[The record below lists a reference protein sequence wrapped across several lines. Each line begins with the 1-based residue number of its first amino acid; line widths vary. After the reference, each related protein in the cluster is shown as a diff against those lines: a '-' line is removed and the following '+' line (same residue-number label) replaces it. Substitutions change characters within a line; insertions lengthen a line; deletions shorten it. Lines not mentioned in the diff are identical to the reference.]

1 MVWFGQQSLKKDG
14 LYYSGT
20 VEAATI
26 SNLSFQVGG
35 QVVKVLVT
43 EGQRVEKDQPLAELD
58 RAEFEAARDQAR
70 ATLDRSER
78 SQDQAAALSGVYRKT
93 LPDDVA
99 RAEAGVASARDVLTE
114 AQSNKERYDQ
124 LYSRQVVSKKEWE
137 TVKLNYDTA
146 RSKLAEAE
154 AVLRQAKGNLGRI
167 GATEREVEA
176 ARAQAAASKAALE
189 QARIQLDR
197 TQLRAPFA
205 GIITSRNIE
214 PGEVVTPTREV
225 LTLSDLA
232 TVDLKIFVDET
243 EIGKVKPGQKAEVQ
257 STPPRQDLRGNGH
270 VHLPR
275 RGIHPQDHPD
285 PEGAGQAGL
294 PRQDLHPQ
302 PQPGA
307 QVRDARR
314 CLVTIRVPGYPGPG
328 YRVER
333 EEEETDGAA
342 GKAIIEV
349 EDVSCR
355 FGQARPFTTSR
366 WRSRRG
372 RSSASSAPTGRGNPP
387 CSGWWPR

>member
-35 QVVKVLVT
+35 KVVKVLVT

-70 ATLDRSER
+70 ATLDRSDR

-99 RAEAGVASARDVLTE
+99 RADAGVTSARDVLTE

-146 RSKLAEAE
+146 RSRLAEAE

-167 GATEREVEA
+167 GAAEREVEA

-205 GIITSRNIE
+205 GIVTSRNIE
-214 PGEVVTPTREV
+214 QGEVVTPTRQA
-225 LTLSDLA
+225 LSLSDL
-232 TVDLKIFVDET
+232 TSVKVKIYVGET
-243 EIGKVKPGQKAEVQ
+243 EIGNVKQGQKASVKVDSLPGKTFEGTVTFIA
-257 STPPRQDLRGNGH
+257 SEGEFTPKIIQTHKERVKLVYLVEITVPNPKLELKTGM
-270 VHLPR
+270 P
-275 RGIHPQDHPD
+275 
-285 PEGAGQAGL
+285 A
-294 PRQDLHPQ
+294 
-302 PQPGA
+302 
-307 QVRDARR
+307 DAW
-314 CLVTIRVPGYPGPG
+314 L
-328 YRVER
+328 
-333 EEEETDGAA
+333 
-342 GKAIIEV
+342 K
-349 EDVSCR
+349 
-355 FGQARPFTTSR
+355 
-366 WRSRRG
+366 
-372 RSSASSAPTGRGNPP
+372 
-387 CSGWWPR
+387 

>member
-1 MVWFGQQSLKKDG
+1 MKKKKIIIGAFVLLLLGAGLMVWFGQQSMKKDG

-26 SNLSFQVGG
+26 SNLSFQVAGK
-35 QVVKVLVT
+35 VAKVLVT

-58 RAEFEAARDQAR
+58 GVEFEAARDQAK

-78 SQDQAAALSGVYRKT
+78 SRDQAAALLEVYRKT

-99 RAEAGVASARDVLTE
+99 RAEAGVAGARDVLTE

-124 LYSRQVVSKKEWE
+124 LYSRQVVSRKEWE

-205 GIITSRNIE
+205 GIVTSRNIE
-214 PGEVVTPTREV
+214 QGEVVTPTRQA
-225 LTLSDLA
+225 LSLSDL
-232 TVDLKIFVDET
+232 TSVKVKIYVGET
-243 EIGKVKPGQKAEVQ
+243 EIGGVKPGQKADVKVD
-257 STPPRQDLRGNGH
+257 SL
-270 VHLPR
+270 
-275 RGIHPQDHPD
+275 
-285 PEGAGQAGL
+285 
-294 PRQDLHPQ
+294 
-302 PQPGA
+302 
-307 QVRDARR
+307 
-314 CLVTIRVPGYPGPG
+314 
-328 YRVER
+328 
-333 EEEETDGAA
+333 A
-342 GKAIIEV
+342 GKTFEGTVTFIASEGEFTPKIIQTQKERVKLVYLVEV
-349 EDVSCR
+349 TVPNPSLELK
-355 FGQARPFTTSR
+355 
-366 WRSRRG
+366 
-372 RSSASSAPTGRGNPP
+372 TGMPADA
-387 CSGWWPR
+387 WLK

>member
-1 MVWFGQQSLKKDG
+1 LKKKKIIIAAFVALLLGVGLMVWFGQQSLKKDG

-35 QVVKVLVT
+35 KVVKVLVT

-70 ATLDRSER
+70 ATLDRSDR

-99 RAEAGVASARDVLTE
+99 RADAGVTSARDVLTE

-146 RSKLAEAE
+146 RSRLAEAE

-167 GATEREVEA
+167 GAAEREVEA
-176 ARAQAAASKAALE
+176 FRAQAAASKAALE

-205 GIITSRNIE
+205 GIVTSKNIE
-214 PGEVVTPTREV
+214 PGEVVTPTRQAI
-225 LTLSDLA
+225 TLSDL
-232 TVDLKIFVDET
+232 TSVKVKIYVGET
-243 EIGKVKPGQKAEVQ
+243 EIGNVKQGQKASVKVDSLPGKTFEGTVTFIA
-257 STPPRQDLRGNGH
+257 SEGEFTPKIIQTHKERVKLVYLVEITAPNPNLELKTGM
-270 VHLPR
+270 P
-275 RGIHPQDHPD
+275 
-285 PEGAGQAGL
+285 A
-294 PRQDLHPQ
+294 
-302 PQPGA
+302 
-307 QVRDARR
+307 DAW
-314 CLVTIRVPGYPGPG
+314 L
-328 YRVER
+328 
-333 EEEETDGAA
+333 
-342 GKAIIEV
+342 K
-349 EDVSCR
+349 
-355 FGQARPFTTSR
+355 
-366 WRSRRG
+366 
-372 RSSASSAPTGRGNPP
+372 
-387 CSGWWPR
+387 

>member
-1 MVWFGQQSLKKDG
+1 MGINQTRPDRSRRESLKKKKIIIAAFVALLLGVGLMVWFGQQSLKKDG

-35 QVVKVLVT
+35 KVVKVLVT

-70 ATLDRSER
+70 ATLDRSDR

-99 RAEAGVASARDVLTE
+99 RADAGVTSARDVLTE

-146 RSKLAEAE
+146 RSRLAEAE

-167 GATEREVEA
+167 GAAEREVEA
-176 ARAQAAASKAALE
+176 FRAQAAASKAALE

-205 GIITSRNIE
+205 GIVTSKNIE
-214 PGEVVTPTREV
+214 PGEVVTPTRQAI
-225 LTLSDLA
+225 TLSDL
-232 TVDLKIFVDET
+232 TSVKVKIYVGET
-243 EIGKVKPGQKAEVQ
+243 EIGNVKQGQKASVKVDSLPGKTFEGTVTFIA
-257 STPPRQDLRGNGH
+257 SEGEFTPKIIQTHKERVKLVYLVEITAPNPNLELKTGM
-270 VHLPR
+270 P
-275 RGIHPQDHPD
+275 
-285 PEGAGQAGL
+285 A
-294 PRQDLHPQ
+294 
-302 PQPGA
+302 
-307 QVRDARR
+307 DAW
-314 CLVTIRVPGYPGPG
+314 L
-328 YRVER
+328 
-333 EEEETDGAA
+333 
-342 GKAIIEV
+342 K
-349 EDVSCR
+349 
-355 FGQARPFTTSR
+355 
-366 WRSRRG
+366 
-372 RSSASSAPTGRGNPP
+372 
-387 CSGWWPR
+387 

>member
-1 MVWFGQQSLKKDG
+1 MKKKKIIIAAFVALLLGAGLMVWFGQQSLKKDG

-35 QVVKVLVT
+35 KVVKVLVT

-78 SQDQAAALSGVYRKT
+78 SQDQAAALLGVYRKT
-93 LPDDVA
+93 LPDEVA
-99 RAEAGVASARDVLTE
+99 RAEAGLTGARDVLAE

-124 LYSRQVVSKKEWE
+124 LYSRQVVSRKEWE

-146 RSKLAEAE
+146 RSKLAETE

-205 GIITSRNIE
+205 GIVTSRNIE
-214 PGEVVTPTREV
+214 QGEVVTPTRQAIS
-225 LTLSDLA
+225 LSDL
-232 TVDLKIFVDET
+232 TSVKVKIYVGET
-243 EIGKVKPGQKAEVQ
+243 EIGNVKPGQKASVKVDSLPGKTFEGTVTFIA
-257 STPPRQDLRGNGH
+257 SEGEFTPKIIQTQKERVKLVYLVEITVPNPNLELKTGM
-270 VHLPR
+270 P
-275 RGIHPQDHPD
+275 
-285 PEGAGQAGL
+285 A
-294 PRQDLHPQ
+294 
-302 PQPGA
+302 
-307 QVRDARR
+307 DAW
-314 CLVTIRVPGYPGPG
+314 L
-328 YRVER
+328 
-333 EEEETDGAA
+333 
-342 GKAIIEV
+342 K
-349 EDVSCR
+349 
-355 FGQARPFTTSR
+355 
-366 WRSRRG
+366 
-372 RSSASSAPTGRGNPP
+372 
-387 CSGWWPR
+387 

>member
-1 MVWFGQQSLKKDG
+1 MNKKKILIGAFVVLLLGAGLMVWFGQQSMKKDG

-35 QVVKVLVT
+35 KVLKVLVA

-58 RAEFEAARDQAR
+58 RAEFEAARDQAS

-78 SQDQAAALSGVYRKT
+78 SQDQAAALLEVYRKT

-124 LYSRQVVSKKEWE
+124 LYARQVVSKKEWE

-146 RSKLAEAE
+146 RSKLAETE

-205 GIITSRNIE
+205 GIVTSRNIE
-214 PGEVVTPTREV
+214 PGEVVTSTRQAI
-225 LTLSDLA
+225 TLSDLTA
-232 TVDLKIFVDET
+232 VKVKIYVGET
-243 EIGKVKPGQKAEVQ
+243 EIGGVKPGQRADVKVD
-257 STPPRQDLRGNGH
+257 S
-270 VHLPR
+270 LP
-275 RGIHPQDHPD
+275 GKTFEGTVTFIS
-285 PEGAGQAGL
+285 PEGEFTPKIIQTQKERVKLVYLVEITVPNPNLELKTGMPA
-294 PRQDLHPQ
+294 
-302 PQPGA
+302 
-307 QVRDARR
+307 DAW
-314 CLVTIRVPGYPGPG
+314 L
-328 YRVER
+328 
-333 EEEETDGAA
+333 
-342 GKAIIEV
+342 K
-349 EDVSCR
+349 
-355 FGQARPFTTSR
+355 
-366 WRSRRG
+366 
-372 RSSASSAPTGRGNPP
+372 
-387 CSGWWPR
+387 

>member
-1 MVWFGQQSLKKDG
+1 VNKKKILIGAFVVLLLGAGLMVWFGQQSMKKDG

-35 QVVKVLVT
+35 KVLKVLVA

-58 RAEFEAARDQAR
+58 RAEFEAARDQAS

-78 SQDQAAALSGVYRKT
+78 SQDQAAALLEVYRKT

-124 LYSRQVVSKKEWE
+124 LYARQVVSKKEWE

-146 RSKLAEAE
+146 RSKLAETE

-205 GIITSRNIE
+205 GIVTSRNIE
-214 PGEVVTPTREV
+214 PGEVVTSTRQAI
-225 LTLSDLA
+225 TLSDLTA
-232 TVDLKIFVDET
+232 VKVKIYVGET
-243 EIGKVKPGQKAEVQ
+243 EIGGVKPGQRADVKVD
-257 STPPRQDLRGNGH
+257 S
-270 VHLPR
+270 LP
-275 RGIHPQDHPD
+275 GKTFEGTVTFIS
-285 PEGAGQAGL
+285 PEGEFTPKIIQTQKERVKLVYLVEITVPNPNLELKTGMPA
-294 PRQDLHPQ
+294 
-302 PQPGA
+302 
-307 QVRDARR
+307 DAW
-314 CLVTIRVPGYPGPG
+314 L
-328 YRVER
+328 
-333 EEEETDGAA
+333 
-342 GKAIIEV
+342 K
-349 EDVSCR
+349 
-355 FGQARPFTTSR
+355 
-366 WRSRRG
+366 
-372 RSSASSAPTGRGNPP
+372 
-387 CSGWWPR
+387 